1 VTVPAHILDA
11 IHSRA
16 ALAIIVENKT
26 PEEAER
32 IAVAEVARE
41 LKMEAPPPPPPIPL
55 ADKVSRRIRADAE
68 WVRAWLLA
76 PVRLVTP
83 RPPPDYVPPAAPPHT
98 RRRRQADT
106 IPPPEPADQP
116 PTILGPLL
124 YTSGDGVP
132 RENINAEFEND
143 PRFRRVAGFA
153 VAADEATRNW
163 PSQNR

>member
-11 IHSRA
+11 IHCRA

-32 IAVAEVARE
+32 IAIREVAAR
-41 LKMEAPPPPPPIPL
+41 LKMEAPPAPSPIPL

-83 RPPPDYVPPAAPPHT
+83 RPPPDYVPPAAPPHKRS
-98 RRRRQADT
+98 RRAAVARPTPDQG
-106 IPPPEPADQP
+106 DQP

-124 YTSGDGVP
+124 YVSGDGA
-132 RENINAEFEND
+132 RTAIDITDEFARD
-143 PRFRRVAGFA
+143 PRFYAR
-153 VAADEATRNW
+153 DEATRNHRR
-163 PSQNR
+163 QNPR